1 MEVQDIRCDR
11 ASNGIYSESLA
22 LPSFSPSLGLR
33 LSVSAG
39 LDSSLS
45 LPETILFHQGVSLC
59 HPPSPSCSF
68 FLSSSPP
75 HLHIQVNH
83 VSCLSASSPLRLR
96 LCVSVFPLA
105 VSPSVPSRWLR
116 SLPVCLPVSSGAASH
131 SLLSVLSFLPPR
143 LRQTRWARRSTR
155 RTWVHEFNSLL
166 EMLRLDGE
174 CGRVGCQSTDAVNR
188 DFSCKRL
195 YLSNRWQI
203 TVGLKISN
211 EMLRVHLCRQVGT

>member
-1 MEVQDIRCDR
+1 MEVLYMWIDGWIQDIRCDR
-11 ASNGIYSESLA
+11 ASNGICSESLT

-45 LPETILFHQGVSLC
+45 LPSRSLSLPSSVSVSLV
-59 HPPSPSCSF
+59 
-68 FLSSSPP
+68 LSLLFPP
-75 HLHIQVNH
+75 HLRIQVNH

-105 VSPSVPSRWLR
+105 VSPSVPSRRLR

-131 SLLSVLSFLPPR
+131 SLLSVLSFFPLR
-143 LRQTRWARRSTR
+143 LWQTRWARRSTR

-166 EMLRLDGE
+166 EMPRLDGE
-174 CGRVGCQSTDAVNR
+174 CGRVGWQSTDAVNR

-195 YLSNRWQI
+195 YLSNR
-203 TVGLKISN
+203 
-211 EMLRVHLCRQVGT
+211 